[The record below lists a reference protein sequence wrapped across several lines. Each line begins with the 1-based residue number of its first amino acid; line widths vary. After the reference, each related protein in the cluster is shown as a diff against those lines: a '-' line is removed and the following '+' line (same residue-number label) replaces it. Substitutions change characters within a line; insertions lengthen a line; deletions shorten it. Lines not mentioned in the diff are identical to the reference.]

1 MAMDRDAVLR
11 ELAGQIDDLEKRLRA
26 NDQENDWSELADDTT
41 DSDDEDDDSDS
52 DSDDSD
58 DESDDNTKRGRAPDL
73 AKATKF
79 QSMVDLTAREQG
91 VSKTEAARRVR
102 QEYPDIAHGYD
113 DLTSK
118 SYNSLVQAEIAKG
131 CSPVVAAQRV
141 CHLYPDAAQSAIS
154 KSADSDAARFMKVVI
169 DIMQRDRCSRTEAM
183 TKARREDPAR
193 FAKYQKQN
201 L

>member
-1 MAMDRDAVLR
+1 
-11 ELAGQIDDLEKRLRA
+11 
-26 NDQENDWSELADDTT
+26 
-41 DSDDEDDDSDS
+41 
-52 DSDDSD
+52 
-58 DESDDNTKRGRAPDL
+58 
-73 AKATKF
+73 
-79 QSMVDLTAREQG
+79 
-91 VSKTEAARRVR
+91 VR

-183 TKARREDPAR
+183 TKARREGPGALREVSKTKPLRVLVGGGSCQETAYRPAR
-193 FAKYQKQN
+193 AGGRPGARSRIT
-201 L
+201 